1 MILYFLPILP
11 PELRP
16 ILKLK
21 ENIIATSDINY
32 IYIKIININNRIERL
47 KNLKVEENFIKK
59 EKINLQISIDNL
71 ISNSNKIQN
80 TVFRIFKIIL
90 LNKKFVK

>member
-1 MILYFLPILP
+1 MILYLLPILP

-21 ENIIATSDINY
+21 ENILATSDINY

-47 KNLKVEENFIKK
+47 KLLKVEETFVKK
-59 EKINLQISIDNL
+59 EKVNLQISVDNL
-71 ISNSNKIQN
+71 INNSNKIQN
-80 TVFRIFKIIL
+80 NIFRIYFLIFTISIY
-90 LNKKFVK
+90 

>member
-1 MILYFLPILP
+1 MILYLLPILP

-47 KNLKVEENFIKK
+47 KTLQVEETFIKK
-59 EKINLQISIDNL
+59 EKVNLQISIDNL
-71 ISNSNKIQN
+71 ITNSNKMQN
-80 TVFRIFKIIL
+80 NTFRIF
-90 LNKKFVK
+90 